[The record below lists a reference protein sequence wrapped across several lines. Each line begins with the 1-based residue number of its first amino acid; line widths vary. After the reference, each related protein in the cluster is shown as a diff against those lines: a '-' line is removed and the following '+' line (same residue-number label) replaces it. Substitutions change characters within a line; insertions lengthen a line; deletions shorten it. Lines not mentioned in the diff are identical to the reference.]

1 MCVLG
6 YQDSIHKDECQLY
19 FLHPGRI
26 ITMSYESI
34 LTDSEPTEQNEEKHK
49 TIQQLCLPLKL
60 FLLYTFLCQ
69 DTVQGENRKRKRV
82 RERRDCV
89 KENL

>member
-1 MCVLG
+1 MLRC
-6 YQDSIHKDECQLY
+6 QDGIHKDECQPY

-34 LTDSEPTEQNEEKHK
+34 LTDAEPTEQNEENKK
-49 TIQQLCLPLKL
+49 TIQKLCLPLKL

-69 DTVQGENRKRKRV
+69 DTVKGENKKRKRV
-82 RERRDCV
+82 REREETV
-89 KENL
+89 